1 MLPTLLNRAA
11 VWQQPAALG
20 HIQYENIGVQ
30 GVSPR
35 ILGTDEE
42 GAREQVSE

>member
-1 MLPTLLNRAA
+1 MLPTLLNRDIGYSS
-11 VWQQPAALG
+11 QLG
-20 HIQYENIGVQ
+20 HIGYENIGVQ

-42 GAREQVSE
+42 GAREQVSRCR